1 MDMESLMAQAET
13 LQKRIAEAQDSLAQ
27 MHVKGIAQNGAVVVG
42 MTGKYDIESV
52 VINDA
57 VMNLGAKA
65 VSDLALAAFKD
76 AKEKADALIEKVMNS
91 VTDTGAE

>member
-52 VINDA
+52 VISDS
-57 VMNLGAKA
+57 VMSLGAKA
-65 VSDLALAAFKD
+65 VSDLASSAFKD

-91 VTDTGAE
+91 VTGDAE